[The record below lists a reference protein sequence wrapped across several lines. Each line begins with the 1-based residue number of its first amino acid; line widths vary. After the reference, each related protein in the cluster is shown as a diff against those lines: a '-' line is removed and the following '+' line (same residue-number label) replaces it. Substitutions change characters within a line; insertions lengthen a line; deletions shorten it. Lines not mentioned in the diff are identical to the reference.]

1 MIEIA
6 NTKEG
11 LNNHI
16 VKNYD
21 FIFFPA
27 IYHDFLYNETNLL
40 FIKNPKLLINACI
53 MNYNE
58 RMKRDEK
65 AFKKKTKLIS

>member
-6 NTKEG
+6 NIKEG

-21 FIFFPA
+21 FIFCPA

-40 FIKNPKLLINACI
+40 FIKNSKLLINACI

-58 RMKRDEK
+58 RMKREIK
-65 AFKKKTKLIS
+65 RHSKRKQN